1 MKRVLFA
8 LTVMAVALCSCGS
21 KSGGASSS
29 SESTSSGLAD
39 GKWPAAIYDKYGIPE
54 IETKGRIVCT
64 QFEDTEGSY
73 QYEVYYNGVTKE
85 EMQAWVKKLQEKG
98 FRVPK
103 YTQERIDNGHRD
115 YDAFLYQPGDQKDKR
130 LRLQFDFD
138 NPMSFEYYAD
148 EPNPAFEV
156 VERDGEQFIDYN
168 LTVSLNP
175 LKDKVE
181 LTGAIEALGLK
192 AEDLAGIPGV
202 RVVRMSDSQM
212 GPGMDIG
219 FFSDHQLTQ
228 ETFNGV
234 HKKILDVLTAKG
246 CTFQHAF
253 SGKDMTPEQLT
264 ESGIH
269 SYGVKL
275 NDQKFIM
282 MAISDDRVG
291 DFGGGIKF
299 MFTKARK

>member
-1 MKRVLFA
+1 M
-8 LTVMAVALCSCGS
+8 
-21 KSGGASSS
+21 
-29 SESTSSGLAD
+29 
-39 GKWPAAIYDKYGIPE
+39 
-54 IETKGRIVCT
+54 
-64 QFEDTEGSY
+64 
-73 QYEVYYNGVTKE
+73 
-85 EMQAWVKKLQEKG
+85 
-98 FRVPK
+98 
-103 YTQERIDNGHRD
+103 
-115 YDAFLYQPGDQKDKR
+115 
-130 LRLQFDFD
+130 
-138 NPMSFEYYAD
+138 
-148 EPNPAFEV
+148 
-156 VERDGEQFIDYN
+156 
-168 LTVSLNP
+168 
-175 LKDKVE
+175 KDKVE